1 MVEMKIVFR
10 VDASGEVGYGHLSR
24 CINLAE
30 VLRSRGNEVSFVCR
44 DDEAKSFRALEDRL
58 FATVL
63 LPNLAGGEP
72 VNQQEDAQQ
81 TIQALQGERPN
92 WLIVDS
98 YTLDKNWEQHLRPHV
113 AKIAVIEDLSDREH
127 DCDLLLDQNYSE
139 RSAESFEK
147 FVPNT
152 CELLLGPR
160 FALIGEQFR
169 KLRESKLKP
178 TPELKRVFVF
188 CGGSD
193 PQNLTQQVID
203 EISCSE
209 LGNVAVDV
217 VVGAQNKTF
226 DRGAA
231 LKSNVNIEIHDA
243 GGEFAR
249 IMGTADLA
257 IGAGG
262 TTSWERMCLGIPSIV
277 VSIADN
283 QNSACEKLGRD
294 GLINYLGSQSSLTLG
309 AIRNAVVEANSRIAT
324 LFDQIERGQ
333 MLVDA
338 RGCERVAEV
347 MCPSDESKLAVRL
360 AKPDDCIEFFNWAN
374 DPAVR
379 EQSLSTTTIKWL
391 DHKKWFSEKI
401 SFDTCEMYVMEASG
415 LPVGQVRFDLIGD
428 CAEIDY
434 SLDKIARGR
443 GWSPTLL
450 EKSIEAYRRRQAI
463 SLRAVVKRSNTSS
476 RAVFFKIGF
485 EESENLMP
493 PPKFQF
499 SIAIISDEKS
509 WINSYLRNFK
519 FDLFRSGY
527 RLIHVHKAEEL
538 IPADMCFYLSFSRV
552 VSTEVLK
559 KFKNNLVVHES
570 DLPHGKG
577 WSPLTWQILEG
588 KNEITTVLFEAGD
601 QVDSGQVYLKNALK
615 FDGSELV
622 DELRDIQAAVTI
634 QLCHEF
640 INSYPDVLAGA
651 VTQLGDS
658 TFYARRS
665 EMDSQLDPA
674 KSLQEQFNLLRVADN
689 SAYPAY
695 FEIDGN
701 QYELWVKKKG
711 V

>member
-1 MVEMKIVFR
+1 MKVVFR
-10 VDASGEVGYGHLSR
+10 VDASGEVGFGHLSR

-30 VLRSRGNEVSFVCR
+30 VLRSRGNKVSFVCR

-249 IMGTADLA
+249 IMSTADLA

-277 VSIADN
+277 VSIAEN
-283 QNSACEKLGRD
+283 QNSACEKLGRE

-309 AIRNAVVEANSRIAT
+309 AIRNAVVEANSRIAA

-333 MLVDA
+333 MLVDG

-379 EQSLSTTTIKWL
+379 EQSLSTTTIQWL

-401 SFDTCEMYVMEASG
+401 SSRSSEMHVMEADG
-415 LPVGQVRFDLIGD
+415 LPVGQVRFEKSAAV
-428 CAEIDY
+428 AEINY
-434 SLDKIARGR
+434 SLDKIVRNRRWA
-443 GWSPTLL
+443 SAML
-450 EKSIEAYRRRQAI
+450 EMAMKMFGQKCS
-463 SLRAVVKRSNTSS
+463 STLRARVKSSNAKSS
-476 RAVFFKIGF
+476 AVFK
-485 EESENLMP
+485 
-493 PPKFQF
+493 
-499 SIAIISDEKS
+499 
-509 WINSYLRNFK
+509 
-519 FDLFRSGY
+519 
-527 RLIHVHKAEEL
+527 
-538 IPADMCFYLSFSRV
+538 
-552 VSTEVLK
+552 
-559 KFKNNLVVHES
+559 
-570 DLPHGKG
+570 
-577 WSPLTWQILEG
+577 
-588 KNEITTVLFEAGD
+588 
-601 QVDSGQVYLKNALK
+601 
-615 FDGSELV
+615 
-622 DELRDIQAAVTI
+622 
-634 QLCHEF
+634 
-640 INSYPDVLAGA
+640 
-651 VTQLGDS
+651 QLGFSEAPSQDPS
-658 TFYARRS
+658 LLTF
-665 EMDSQLDPA
+665 QL
-674 KSLQEQFNLLRVADN
+674 
-689 SAYPAY
+689 
-695 FEIDGN
+695 
-701 QYELWVKKKG
+701 ELESKVYG
-711 V
+711 R